1 MQYDRMFL
9 QSVVM
14 NESSVYIPND
24 MFNGDVEALNEI
36 VWSTKLDKIFNQ
48 NKRNDPICCGSTSD
62 LREAFSEYFQTERAE
77 KPGANLTCFRSF
89 VQATQRNKK
98 RLFDQIMNLE
108 AYGIVNFNDVIEF
121 AYNQFEMFQNQ
132 SVSNQGAMCNSIIMI
147 LSDGDVSGDVES
159 A

>member
-1 MQYDRMFL
+1 
-9 QSVVM
+9 
-14 NESSVYIPND
+14 P
-24 MFNGDVEALNEI
+24 
-36 VWSTKLDKIFNQ
+36 
-48 NKRNDPICCGSTSD
+48 
-62 LREAFSEYFQTERAE
+62 RAE

-159 A
+159 ATKLIRRWRSKSHYLDM